1 MVRYRATTAEDGH
14 ATEPGAFTIANYG
27 KVNPTLVDG
36 VKVTPEGREL
46 VLPHGAVFT
55 VADRSF
61 RVEYVWGRTP
71 GHAAGLQRRL
81 DRQTIEVKLERH
93 CDVWCREA
101 LQLLVRNRGHGW

>member
-71 GHAAGLQRRL
+71 GHAAAACMPCVWRHHSRR
-81 DRQTIEVKLERH
+81 
-93 CDVWCREA
+93 A
-101 LQLLVRNRGHGW
+101 ASLVPAIARAVCT